1 MCCKSSTNAICQLA
15 TILMHINSAV
25 SVAAR
30 GCDELSHINTS
41 MSVLLNWPEKKA
53 DLHAH

>member
-1 MCCKSSTNAICQLA
+1 MHFLLSSECMCCKSSTNAICQLA

-41 MSVLLNWPEKKA
+41 MSVLLN
-53 DLHAH
+53 